1 MLFRSIGVTYATSTM
16 GADHTAGYSVT
27 ANVLDVGGTVNP
39 LKPEG
44 QVELSRN
51 LQIATAAVDSTGM
64 CLFVAFAVL
73 DMPEVFQALVD
84 MINACYGLSL
94 TGDDVTALGQSVLKT
109 EREFNKAAGFS
120 AEHDRLPDYF
130 KTEPIPPHNVTFGVE
145 DSELDTVFNW

>member
-1 MLFRSIGVTYATSTM
+1 
-16 GADHTAGYSVT
+16 
-27 ANVLDVGGTVNP
+27 
-39 LKPEG
+39 
-44 QVELSRN
+44 
-51 LQIATAAVDSTGM
+51 
-64 CLFVAFAVL
+64 
-73 DMPEVFQALVD
+73 